1 MQSFQQAIEA
11 IDFYSPAEERFN
23 RRRRTVGLCA
33 APLVFVLLLAWPTPS
48 LSLQAHR
55 LLPVLVAV
63 AVLWITEAL
72 PVAIT
77 AIIGPAF
84 AILLGVASAQQTLA
98 PFADPII
105 FLFIGSCI
113 LAEAMFV
120 HGLDR
125 RLVFTA
131 LGSPFVGTS
140 ARRLLVVY
148 GALTTAVSMWVSNT
162 ATTAMMFPIGM
173 ALVAP
178 VAQTAR
184 PGDSGARRFAV
195 AMMLVTSIAAT
206 VGGLATPVGAPP
218 NLIGFG
224 MLQRLAG
231 VRISFLGWMGFGVP
245 IVIVLFALV
254 AWASSL
260 GLRDFKLPAAAVDQ
274 IRTER
279 EALGPLSVGQRNVA
293 IAFGVTV
300 ALWLIPGVLNLVG
313 AETLGARYTSL
324 MPEGVAAILGASL
337 LFVLPTDWRTRRFT
351 LTWEEAVRIDWGIVL
366 LYGGGMALGELAFST
381 GLATAIGQP
390 LVHGAGPRAPVLLVA
405 VFTAAGILLSQVTS
419 NTAAAAILVPV
430 AIAACGTAGV
440 PPLVTALGATFGSS
454 LGIVLPI
461 SSASN
466 AIVYS
471 SGHVPIRAMTRAGIL
486 LDVFAFAVILAVLVA
501 LA

>member
-1 MQSFQQAIEA
+1 M
-11 IDFYSPAEERFN
+11 
-23 RRRRTVGLCA
+23 
-33 APLVFVLLLAWPTPS
+33 
-48 LSLQAHR
+48 
-55 LLPVLVAV
+55 
-63 AVLWITEAL
+63 
-72 PVAIT
+72 
-77 AIIGPAF
+77 
-84 AILLGVASAQQTLA
+84 
-98 PFADPII
+98 
-105 FLFIGSCI
+105 

-125 RLVFTA
+125 RLAFTA
-131 LGSPFVGTS
+131 LASPFVGTS

-148 GALTTAVSMWVSNT
+148 GALTTVVSMWVSNT

-178 VAQTAR
+178 VAQAAR
-184 PGDSGARRFAV
+184 PGDGTARRFAL

-231 VRISFLGWMGFGVP
+231 VRISFLGWMAFAVP

-254 AWASSL
+254 AWAASL
-260 GLRDFKLPAAAVDQ
+260 GLGEFRLPAAAVNQ

-279 EALGPLSVGQRNVA
+279 EALGPLSPGQRNVA
-293 IAFGVTV
+293 IAFGCAVV
-300 ALWLIPGVLNLVG
+300 LWMMPGVLDLVG
-313 AETLGARYTSL
+313 AENLSTAYTSML
-324 MPEGVAAILGASL
+324 PEGVAAILGASL

-390 LVHGAGPRAPVLLVA
+390 LVHGAGTRAPVLLVA
-405 VFTAAGILLSQVTS
+405 VFTAAGIVLSQVTS

-440 PPLVTALGATFGSS
+440 PPLVTVLGATFGSS

-486 LDVFAFAVILAVLVA
+486 LDVVAFGVILVVLVG